1 MTILSLL
8 LGIIVFGVLLY
19 IVTLIP
25 MNDIVRKVVVVVALA
40 VLFLVLYVASFFGV
54 SPVRLK

>member
-25 MNDIVRKVVVVVALA
+25 MNDIVRKVALA